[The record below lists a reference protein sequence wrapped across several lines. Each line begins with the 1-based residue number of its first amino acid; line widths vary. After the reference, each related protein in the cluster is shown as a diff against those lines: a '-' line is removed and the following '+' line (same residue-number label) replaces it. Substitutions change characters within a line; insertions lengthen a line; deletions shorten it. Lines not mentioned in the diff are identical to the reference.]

1 MSRVPVPQAK
11 STIRRLVTWSK
22 SDQSISMSL
31 NSMCASM
38 VAAGMVVYM
47 EPSLFADSTD

>member
-1 MSRVPVPQAK
+1 
-11 STIRRLVTWSK
+11 
-22 SDQSISMSL
+22 MSL

-47 EPSLFADSTD
+47 EPSLFADSTDWQKVIPTRSWCWLPAVRCMSIAACAKI